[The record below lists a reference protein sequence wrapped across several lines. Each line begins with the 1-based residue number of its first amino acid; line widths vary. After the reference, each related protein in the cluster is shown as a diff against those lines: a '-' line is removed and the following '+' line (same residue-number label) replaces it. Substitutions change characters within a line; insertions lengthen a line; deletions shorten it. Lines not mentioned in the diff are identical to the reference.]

1 MVSRTMRGPPQKG
14 TQCCPRQRS
23 LVYLR
28 VCVYRHLNLEKVK
41 EKKIWTQNAIL
52 FWKNKNMRTC
62 GRPLQ
67 FNLVQV
73 RFTRAQ
79 LFDAKAAPFF
89 VRTRI
94 YRPFERF
101 IRRPWRLCSW
111 YTTKKNKDKIM
122 LWGGFKTISS
132 GWLISLSSSLKE
144 EVWQKAKRNKR
155 NKRRVRANAYLQL
168 EWGVLCCSFSWCEVI
183 KTFLSFKS
191 DERRILNLNSEVCAQ
206 PKTSKFSSMWKP

>member
-111 YTTKKNKDKIM
+111 YTTKKNKDKIG
-122 LWGGFKTISS
+122 LLRGIQIQNDLLGLVGLSYLRFKKRSVAESET
-132 GWLISLSSSLKE
+132 K
-144 EVWQKAKRNKR
+144 QAK
-155 NKRRVRANAYLQL
+155 Q
-168 EWGVLCCSFSWCEVI
+168 
-183 KTFLSFKS
+183 
-191 DERRILNLNSEVCAQ
+191 
-206 PKTSKFSSMWKP
+206 KTSMSECVPLAGVGSSFLLVFMMWSNKNFSLFQMSCEEDFEFEI